1 MSDTHQNSGAGGW
14 DYSTITADTPA
25 PSLHPFSYRL
35 IEPIKRKPPFA
46 PLIPRL
52 FWLFGSAPPISKRRT
67 SSETVTGWSFGEY
80 AGYSISPPP
89 LKRQQAGRTR
99 GFYMRFS
106 ATYRLLS

>member
-35 IEPIKRKPPFA
+35 IEPIKRNPPFA

-52 FWLFGSAPPISKRRT
+52 F
-67 SSETVTGWSFGEY
+67 
-80 AGYSISPPP
+80 
-89 LKRQQAGRTR
+89 
-99 GFYMRFS
+99 
-106 ATYRLLS
+106 